1 MVFMLEKTFSND
13 ELDIEL
19 TSFIDNKQ
27 SIWFKGKDIAQ
38 ILGYSDTDQAVRYN
52 IEPED
57 RKSYPVNC
65 TGQFRHQIFNNE
77 SGFYPLLL
85 SSKLKTGIK
94 FKHWVT
100 SKVLP
105 SIRKYGQY
113 KLFDNPNNKM
123 FKIENETDL
132 HCKVVDYVR
141 RFYPEAII
149 VAGLGDLQD
158 TPSKRIDSWKKGCTK
173 GQPHFM
179 IINYRKDFSGCCIEF
194 KSPTKNYQVSQ
205 AQKELK
211 HRYKENGYYFLLS
224 NDYNLITKNMHDY
237 MEGVRVPCKFCNS
250 EFLSKEP
257 RKIHYKIIH
266 RIEK

>member
-1 MVFMLEKTFSND
+1 MLEKTFSND
-13 ELDIEL
+13 ELDMEL

-65 TGQFRHQIFNNE
+65 TGQFRHQIFINE
-77 SGFYPLLL
+77 SGFYSLLL
-85 SSKLKTGIK
+85 SSKLKTAIK

-113 KLFDNPNNKM
+113 KLFDNPNNEM

-132 HCKVVDYVR
+132 HGKVVDYVR

-173 GQPHFM
+173 GQPDLM
-179 IINYRKDFSGCCIEF
+179 IINYRKDFSGCCI
-194 KSPTKNYQVSQ
+194 
-205 AQKELK
+205 
-211 HRYKENGYYFLLS
+211 
-224 NDYNLITKNMHDY
+224 
-237 MEGVRVPCKFCNS
+237 
-250 EFLSKEP
+250 
-257 RKIHYKIIH
+257 
-266 RIEK
+266 